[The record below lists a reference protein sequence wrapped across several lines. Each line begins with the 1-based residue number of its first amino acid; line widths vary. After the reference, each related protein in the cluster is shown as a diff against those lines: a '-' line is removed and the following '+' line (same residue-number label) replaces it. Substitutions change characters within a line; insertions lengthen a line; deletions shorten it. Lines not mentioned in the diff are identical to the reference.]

1 MAASNSRAAEDQPT
15 MSSSGD
21 LALYELQRPT
31 AEPFLRMFRLTNT
44 ALDFLISDITF
55 GCAAEALKDCRY
67 TQALGLLDDLGMLN
81 SWGHRPEQ
89 RLTGASQHRFV
100 HSLQRAGCNAGR
112 IGSFEQPMTL
122 G

>member
-1 MAASNSRAAEDQPT
+1 MAASNSRAAEDQPA

-31 AEPFLRMFRLTNT
+31 VEPFLRMFRLTNT

-55 GCAAEALKDCRY
+55 GCAIAEALKDCGY
-67 TQALGLLDDLGMLN
+67 TQTLGLLDDLGMLN

-89 RLTGASQHRFV
+89 RLLAHHRTNSFTPFSVAVATLVESAASSSR
-100 HSLQRAGCNAGR
+100 
-112 IGSFEQPMTL
+112 
-122 G
+122 